1 MPALRRTALLLL
13 CLSAAAPADAAHP
26 AEAEIRRI
34 VDRFQYALAAK
45 DGATLYALF
54 LAQDNAWLSVASERQ
69 LAAWRARGVA
79 AQRVKP
85 GNHAEFIARVIAQPE
100 RIEETFSD
108 IKIHTDGTIASVHFD
123 FVFLEDGREVNR
135 GEEAWHLVRTDAGW
149 KISSVI
155 YSVNR
160 PG

>member
-1 MPALRRTALLLL
+1 MPTLRCTALLM
-13 CLSAAAPADAAHP
+13 CLSAVVPATAAHP
-26 AEAEIRRI
+26 AQADIQNI
-34 VDRFQYALAAK
+34 VDRFQHALAAK
-45 DGATLYALF
+45 DGATLSALF
-54 LAQDNAWLSVASERQ
+54 LTHDNSWLSVASERQ
-69 LAAWRARGVA
+69 LAAWRARGAA

-85 GNHAEFIARVIAQPE
+85 GNHAEFITRTIAQPE
-100 RIEETFSD
+100 RIQEKFSD

-123 FVFLEDGREVNR
+123 FVFLKDGREINR

-160 PG
+160 PD